1 MGGDRGEGGRE
12 AERGDE
18 IKSLCEFD
26 PPRGGT
32 ERVGKELILCD
43 KLGCFRIRSDNL
55 YQTAV
60 SCV

>member
-1 MGGDRGEGGRE
+1 MREGG
-12 AERGDE
+12 RGDE

-55 YQTAV
+55 YQAVV